1 MFIELEDSERNRKV
15 GMHDIVAIT
24 DAGHYI
30 SVKDKDGNTFNY
42 LKKLKGESEEL
53 EDVLVKITEVVV

>member
-1 MFIELEDSERNRKV
+1 
-15 GMHDIVAIT
+15 MHDIVAIT

-42 LKKLKGESEEL
+42 LKKYKDQSEEA
-53 EDVLVKITEVVV
+53 EDVLVKVMEVVV